1 MFLPKTMT
9 MTYKNNVYKNEVS
22 TSMFKSIMISDCNKK
37 QMTMILNYGKDL
49 NIYTTL
55 NEKETKKWLESF
67 PELDY
72 ITSYHKEEL
81 IGFSCFKHYGVYEN
95 LEDGHDVEIIES
107 TDIPIINSN
116 WCNQYHQFK
125 GVLLGYEI
133 QQYGMNMKLTA
144 KSIKQNKSIPDSV
157 FDIPKNHQEV
167 MKLILSNLKPKDVD
181 ELIMGQVLASAT
193 GQNPARQ
200 AAIKAGLPIDKT
212 AYIINQV
219 CGSGL
224 RSVASAYQAIMSND

>member
-1 MFLPKTMT
+1 MKKLILQLTTLFLLIFTLNSCSSENENQGIIEYTISYPVKNYNLSLEMFLPKTMT

-81 IGFSCFKHYGVYEN
+81 IGFNCSKHYGVYEN

-167 MKLILSNLKPKDVD
+167 SLDRFLK
-181 ELIMGQVLASAT
+181 EMGIIFSL
-193 GQNPARQ
+193 
-200 AAIKAGLPIDKT
+200 
-212 AYIINQV
+212 IIN
-219 CGSGL
+219 
-224 RSVASAYQAIMSND
+224 

>member
-1 MFLPKTMT
+1 LKKLILQLTTLFLLIFTLNSCSSENENQGIIEYNISYPVKNYNRSLEMFLPKTMT

-67 PELDY
+67 PNLDY

-81 IGFSCFKHYGVYEN
+81 IGFNCSKHYGVYEN

-157 FDIPKNHQEV
+157 FDIPKNHKEV
-167 MKLILSNLKPKDVD
+167 SLDRFLKEMEIIFSLILN
-181 ELIMGQVLASAT
+181 
-193 GQNPARQ
+193 
-200 AAIKAGLPIDKT
+200 
-212 AYIINQV
+212 
-219 CGSGL
+219 
-224 RSVASAYQAIMSND
+224 